1 MLVLFSCK
9 PLPVV
14 TASRP
19 IGELNSSRAQMEE
32 HNTYF
37 LEEIGYWPKEL
48 QDLAN
53 FYLLVAEE
61 HI

>member
-1 MLVLFSCK
+1 
-9 PLPVV
+9 
-14 TASRP
+14 
-19 IGELNSSRAQMEE
+19 MEE